1 MMQKRSIKDA
11 RGDFPMMDR
20 QVHGD
25 KRLVYLD
32 NASTTQKPLQVID
45 TLTKYYKNYNA
56 NIHRAVYV
64 IATEAT
70 TAYEGVRE
78 KTAKFI
84 GAKNHDEII
93 FVRGTTEAINMVAYA
108 WGRANISEGDVI
120 VTTEYEHHSN
130 IVPWQML
137 VKEKKAILKYID
149 IDDHGKLMLEQLDK
163 HLAEGNVKLVC
174 FSLVSNVLGT
184 ISDAKSI
191 ISKCK
196 AANVM
201 TLFHQHLCA
210 VVP

>member
-137 VKEKKAILKYID
+137 VKEKKAI
-149 IDDHGKLMLEQLDK
+149 
-163 HLAEGNVKLVC
+163 
-174 FSLVSNVLGT
+174 
-184 ISDAKSI
+184 
-191 ISKCK
+191 SKIHRYRRSWQAHAR
-196 AANVM
+196 AA
-201 TLFHQHLCA
+201 
-210 VVP
+210 

>member
-70 TAYEGVRE
+70 TAYEVRE

-84 GAKNHDEII
+84 GAKNHDEMFASSACQCLHLNMSINAGVFHDLLHANFWQSI
-93 FVRGTTEAINMVAYA
+93 AAPNPITSAMFGVPASNLYGTSFHVVSCLYLTYHIASSMKRCHVSRKMLFLPIL
-108 WGRANISEGDVI
+108 
-120 VTTEYEHHSN
+120 HSS
-130 IVPWQML
+130 WS
-137 VKEKKAILKYID
+137 
-149 IDDHGKLMLEQLDK
+149 K
-163 HLAEGNVKLVC
+163 HLV
-174 FSLVSNVLGT
+174 T
-184 ISDAKSI
+184 
-191 ISKCK
+191 
-196 AANVM
+196 
-201 TLFHQHLCA
+201 
-210 VVP
+210 